1 MYSYLSGLTLSLGV
15 SFLFEV
21 LDTLDFF
28 SANDSSLYEIFIAER
43 FIFFFF
49 FFFDRLR
56 YFLNILSSFLIS
68 RYGT

>member
-43 FIFFFF
+43 FIFSFFF
-49 FFFDRLR
+49 SLIDSGI
-56 YFLNILSSFLIS
+56 FLTFCLLF
-68 RYGT
+68 

>member
-49 FFFDRLR
+49 FFSLIDSGI
-56 YFLNILSSFLIS
+56 FLTFCLLF
-68 RYGT
+68 